1 MGFFDNIKKLVS
13 VEDDEF
19 EEELDFEEEETA
31 PKKEPAY
38 REARPVKN
46 DPPRI
51 FQSDR
56 KSKTVNFAQSQMQ
69 VVLVKPNRFDDV
81 TEIADHL
88 NAKKTVVLNL
98 ETANRET
105 SRRIIDFISGA
116 AYANGASIK
125 KVANSTFIVVPADVD
140 IMGELIPD
148 DFDDGNF
155 YM

>member
-19 EEELDFEEEETA
+19 EEELDFEEEETVA
-31 PKKEPAY
+31 KKESF
-38 REARPVKN
+38 REAKPVRTEQ
-46 DPPRI
+46 PRI
-51 FQSDR
+51 FQSE
-56 KSKTVNFAQSQMQ
+56 KKAKTVNFAQSQMQ
-69 VVLVKPNRFDDV
+69 VVLVKPDRFDDV

-125 KVANSTFIVVPADVD
+125 KVANNTFIVVPANVDV
-140 IMGELIPD
+140 MGELIPD
-148 DFDDGNF
+148 DYDDKF
-155 YM
+155 YI

>member
-19 EEELDFEEEETA
+19 EEELDYEEEDTVS
-31 PKKEPAY
+31 KKETY
-38 REARPVKN
+38 REAKTVRN

-51 FQSDR
+51 FQSER
-56 KSKTVNFAQSQMQ
+56 KSKTVNFTQSQMQ
-69 VVLVKPNRFDDV
+69 VVLVKPDRFDDV

-125 KVANSTFIVVPADVD
+125 KVANSTFIVVPSDVD
-140 IMGELIPD
+140 VMGELIPD
-148 DFDDGNF
+148 DFEDGRF

>member
-13 VEDDEF
+13 VEEDEF
-19 EEELDFEEEETA
+19 DEELDFEEEEVA
-31 PKKEPAY
+31 PKKETFREPKPA
-38 REARPVKN
+38 RAEQ
-46 DPPRI
+46 PRI
-51 FQSDR
+51 FQSD
-56 KSKTVNFAQSQMQ
+56 KKAKTVNFSQSQMQ
-69 VVLVKPNRFDDV
+69 VVLVKPDRFDDV

-125 KVANSTFIVVPADVD
+125 KVANNTFIVAPSDVD
-140 IMGELIPD
+140 VMGELIPD
-148 DFDDGNF
+148 DYDDKF
-155 YM
+155 YI